1 MIMSLARALGAAV
14 LVVGLAV
21 AVPAQAQTKQKQETT
36 QTKGEAKAKKAPT
49 AKQKAARERMKEC
62 GAEWQAKKKDGSA
75 KATTWRKFSSEC
87 LKRKKA

>member
-1 MIMSLARALGAAV
+1 MIVQLMRAVGAAV
-14 LVVGLAV
+14 LVLGLA
-21 AVPAQAQTKQKQETT
+21 AAAPAQAQTKQKQETT
-36 QTKGEAKAKKAPT
+36 QAKGEAKAKKEPT

-75 KATTWRKFSSEC
+75 KGTTWRKFSSEC